1 MLMLFKKEELK
12 LLWPFYLYYFIYGLS
27 AMILPFMIIYFRNLN
42 FSFFQISVI
51 TSAFAISMF
60 LFEVPT
66 GAFADGLSR
75 KYSVVLGFLITAL
88 AATLIP
94 LFTNFYFLI
103 ILWVLAGLG
112 MTFVSGAE
120 EAWVIDNLNKYKR
133 KDLHHEFFV
142 KSQIVASFGII
153 FAPLI
158 GAVLVKVHSIKI
170 LWFVFGLGFLLNA
183 LILLFFGKELYKPK
197 KIRFIESFKKT
208 YENSKVGLKF
218 SRTHKTI
225 FLLILG
231 SIFAS
236 LMIVGDNGWQPLMLD
251 LSMPTYT
258 LGLMYSILAVVMIA
272 FSLSS
277 RLFVNMKV
285 KTVISI
291 TIFTQMLLLLSL
303 LLINPPFY
311 ITAAVIFILIHSSSG
326 LNQPLLQTYFHKF
339 VPQNIR
345 ATVVSV
351 QSMTKQLVIALAAL
365 IAGGLL
371 DIFGPKKVL
380 AYGGLFGIFAIIS
393 YLKIKD

>member
-1 MLMLFKKEELK
+1 MLFKKDELK

-27 AMILPFMIIYFRNLN
+27 AMILPFMIIYFRNLD
-42 FSFFQISVI
+42 FSFFQISII

-60 LFEVPT
+60 LFEIPT

-88 AATLIP
+88 AAILIP

-103 ILWVLAGLG
+103 FLWIMAGLG

-133 KDLHHEFFV
+133 KDLHHEFFI
-142 KSQIVASFGII
+142 KSQSIAYFGII

-158 GAVLVKVHSIKI
+158 GSILVKVYSIKL
-170 LWFVFGLGFLLNA
+170 LWFVFGFGFLLNA
-183 LILLFFGKELYKPK
+183 FSLLLFGKELYKPK
-197 KIRFIESFKKT
+197 KVKFIESFRKT

-218 SRTHKTI
+218 SRAHKTI

-236 LMIVGDNGWQPLMLD
+236 LMIVGDNGWQPFMLD
-251 LSMPTYT
+251 LSMPTPG
-258 LGLMYSILAVVMIA
+258 LGFMYSILAVVMIA
-272 FSLSS
+272 SSFLS
-277 RLFVNMKV
+277 RLLTNMKI
-285 KTVISI
+285 KNVISI
-291 TIFTQMLLLLSL
+291 TILIQMLLLLSL

-311 ITAAVIFILIHSSSG
+311 IIAAIIFILIHSTSG

-339 VPQNIR
+339 VPQKIR
-345 ATVVSV
+345 ATVTSV
-351 QSMTKQLVIALAAL
+351 QSMTKQLVVALAAL

>member
-1 MLMLFKKEELK
+1 MLFKKDELK

-27 AMILPFMIIYFRNLN
+27 AMILPFMIIYFRNLD
-42 FSFFQISVI
+42 FSFFQISII

-60 LFEVPT
+60 LFEIPT

-88 AATLIP
+88 AAILIP

-103 ILWVLAGLG
+103 FLWIMAGLG

-133 KDLHHEFFV
+133 KDLHHEFFI
-142 KSQIVASFGII
+142 KSQSIAYFGII

-158 GAVLVKVHSIKI
+158 GSILVKVYSIKL
-170 LWFVFGLGFLLNA
+170 LWFVFGFGFLLNA
-183 LILLFFGKELYKPK
+183 FILLLFGKELYKPK
-197 KIRFIESFKKT
+197 KVKFIESFRKT

-218 SRTHKTI
+218 SRAHKTI

-236 LMIVGDNGWQPLMLD
+236 LMIVGDNGWQPFMLD
-251 LSMPTYT
+251 LSMPTPG
-258 LGLMYSILAVVMIA
+258 LGFMYSILAVVMIA
-272 FSLSS
+272 SSFLS
-277 RLFVNMKV
+277 RLLTNMKI
-285 KTVISI
+285 KNVISI
-291 TIFTQMLLLLSL
+291 TILIQMLLLLSL

-311 ITAAVIFILIHSSSG
+311 IIAAIIFILIHSTSG

-339 VPQNIR
+339 VPQKIR
-345 ATVVSV
+345 ATVTSV
-351 QSMTKQLVIALAAL
+351 QSMTKQLVVALAAL